1 MKPAGAAWAALAA
14 GLALASV
21 GVALG
26 DGRASAALIDWRPP
40 VAFAEPWRAW
50 SAALVHLSPQH
61 LNANLAGALVLGF
74 LGWRAAV
81 PRWAVI
87 AWFVAWPLTQF
98 GLLLRPE
105 LAVYGGLSGVL
116 HAGVAVAAVHLL
128 VDGQGDDH
136 QRGRRIGAALLAGLV
151 LKIAFEQPFGPVLR
165 DAASAGIAVAPF
177 AHFTG
182 AVAGLLCA
190 GLARVAASMQPR

>member
-1 MKPAGAAWAALAA
+1 MRPAGAAWAALAA
-14 GLALASV
+14 GLALSCL

-26 DGRASAALIDWRPP
+26 DGGASAALIDWRPGL
-40 VAFAEPWRAW
+40 ARAEPWRAW
-50 SAALVHLSPQH
+50 SAAFVHWSPQH

-87 AWFVAWPLTQF
+87 AWFAAWPLAQF
-98 GLLLRPE
+98 GLLLQPG

-116 HAGVAVAAVHLL
+116 HAGVAVVALHLA
-128 VDGQGDDH
+128 VDG
-136 QRGRRIGAALLAGLV
+136 REPRARFVGAALLGGLA
-151 LKIAFEQPFGPVLR
+151 LKIALEQPLGPLLR
-165 DAASAGIAVAPF
+165 DAPAAGIAVVPF
-177 AHFTG
+177 AHLSG

-190 GLARVAASMQPR
+190 AAGRLLAAASMRPR